1 MLSRLIW
8 SAVRSGEMEGSE
20 TILNRKERRR
30 LSVVRKVQA
39 SQMTVKQAA
48 EALELSERQMWRI
61 MAAYREKAAAAL
73 PHGNR
78 GRTPSHALREEVRR
92 RVTEL
97 ATSRYAGC
105 THREL
110 QELLRTH
117 EGISISRSSI
127 RNILANAGIRARRG
141 RRPAKGGDT

>member
-1 MLSRLIW
+1 MEE
-8 SAVRSGEMEGSE
+8 SG
-20 TILNRKERRR
+20 TTLNRRDRRR
-30 LSVVRKVQA
+30 LSVVRKVQ
-39 SQMTVKQAA
+39 SGQLTVKEAA

-61 MAAYREKAAAAL
+61 MAAYRERAAASV

-92 RVTEL
+92 KVTDL

-110 QELLRTH
+110 QDLLRTH
-117 EGISISRSSI
+117 EGISISRSSV
-127 RNILANAGIRARRG
+127 RNILAEAGIRTRRG
-141 RRPAKGGDT
+141 RRPGKGG